1 MFIAYLGRWLP
12 SQLLGRADRY
22 LYKRYPRND
31 VHHSWWQGAASNVVL
46 AYADQQIATG
56 IAILVAGFV
65 KTPDISVY
73 HLHVVIYLAWMSS
86 NTHLSAIS
94 LLQEDFRDSKRPRWR
109 ALRIVG
115 MCAIGI
121 MVLIV
126 LLPTTSTV
134 WGQLVNA
141 RTGQAAGIPARC
153 FWHRRYS
160 GYLRGDSIWSFTILI
175 AGLIGKGMLLFESTR
190 SFFIEHIKDGC
201 LDKLAQPLDWLVDR
215 NRQVYPRPN
224 VQVKAQ
230 NVTLN
235 LVFKVM
241 MALYVAAWLLFELLG
256 SFVASLWMCLIGL
269 AWGST
274 HILLHR
280 SYISDTIR
288 EKENEWGFGQI
299 LPVALLVVPF
309 LACMETF
316 TGQIPSPTTQH
327 GANARQ

>member
-1 MFIAYLGRWLP
+1 MFVAYLGRWLP
-12 SQLLGRADRY
+12 ADLLGRADRF

-31 VHHSWWQGAASNVVL
+31 SNHSWWQEAASSVVL
-46 AYADQQIATG
+46 GYADQQIATG
-56 IAILVAGFV
+56 ISILVAGFV

-94 LLQEDFRDSKRPRWR
+94 LLQADFRDSKRSRWR
-109 ALRIVG
+109 ALRVVG
-115 MCAIGI
+115 MCAIGV
-121 MVLIV
+121 MVLVV
-126 LLPTTSTV
+126 LIPTTSTV
-134 WGQLVNA
+134 WGQLVNS
-141 RTGQAAGIPARC
+141 RDGQAAGVPARC

-160 GYLRGDSIWSFTILI
+160 GYFSGDSIWSFVILI
-175 AGLIGKGMLLFESTR
+175 IGLIGKGLLLFKKTR
-190 SFFIEHIKDGC
+190 RFFLENVKEGC
-201 LDKLAQPLDWLVDR
+201 LDKIAKVLDFIVDCNDNIYQR
-215 NRQVYPRPN
+215 SSL
-224 VQVKAQ
+224 QVKARIAA
-230 NVTLN
+230 LN
-235 LVFKVM
+235 LFFKVV
-241 MALYVAAWLLFELLG
+241 MALYVAAWLLFELLE

-280 SYISDTIR
+280 SYISDTIL

-309 LACMETF
+309 SACMETF
-316 TGQIPSPTTQH
+316 TGQMPSPATQY